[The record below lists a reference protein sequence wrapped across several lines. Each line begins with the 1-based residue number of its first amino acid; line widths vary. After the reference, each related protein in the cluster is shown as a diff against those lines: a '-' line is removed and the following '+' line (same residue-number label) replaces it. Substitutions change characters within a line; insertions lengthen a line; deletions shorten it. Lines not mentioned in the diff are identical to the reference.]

1 MAGNRGGKGYE
12 QDFCDR
18 RWNVFRSGLPRLGPM
33 AGRPLVLGHRG
44 ASLARTENTL
54 AAFAKA
60 REMGAD
66 GVELDVRRTAD
77 ERLVVH
83 HDPNA
88 AGLGL
93 IAASEFS
100 ALRAARPDVPTLD
113 EALEACAGMVVNV
126 EIKCL
131 PWEPD
136 PDTLDHT
143 VVRAVAERLR
153 TGELLPVS
161 DVIVS
166 SFDLDAVDACRAL
179 APSLN
184 TAWLTSGQDLQ
195 AGALVAV
202 EHGHAWINPDRVA
215 ALRASADDVAA
226 AHQLG
231 VRVSVWTVDDADEIS
246 QLAAAGVDA
255 IITNVPDV
263 AVATL
268 NQPRRG

>member
-1 MAGNRGGKGYE
+1 
-12 QDFCDR
+12 
-18 RWNVFRSGLPRLGPM
+18 
-33 AGRPLVLGHRG
+33 
-44 ASLARTENTL
+44 
-54 AAFAKA
+54 
-60 REMGAD
+60 
-66 GVELDVRRTAD
+66 
-77 ERLVVH
+77 
-83 HDPNA
+83 
-88 AGLGL
+88 
-93 IAASEFS
+93 
-100 ALRAARPDVPTLD
+100 
-113 EALEACAGMVVNV
+113 MVVNV

-136 PDTLDHT
+136 PDTPDHT